1 MRGTRCHP
9 TVTERGCSYVQEL
22 GSAFGMHC
30 DSTTDGSVAPRSTLP
45 LWPCLLINSFLA
57 SPMCPRVPHS
67 VVEGGPVIYPLLGA
81 ARAADFLDAVAKT
94 DPSRCL
100 MLMFF
105 PSLDQASEIDEGS
118 DQDPEVD
125 EGGFDGGA
133 HAAQHGEDV
142 LQPLLSQATEDVP
155 ALLPPSP
162 DWAAVESL
170 LTPLER
176 RNMTMVDKVEWQGSW
191 GKCTLCN
198 AFYDAD
204 HCASRKHRRRCSWP

>member
-1 MRGTRCHP
+1 
-9 TVTERGCSYVQEL
+9 
-22 GSAFGMHC
+22 
-30 DSTTDGSVAPRSTLP
+30 
-45 LWPCLLINSFLA
+45 
-57 SPMCPRVPHS
+57 MCPRVPHS

-81 ARAADFLDAVAKT
+81 ARAAGFLDAVAKT

-142 LQPLLSQATEDVP
+142 LQPLLSLGLPFLFSPDPFFFSPTLLFP
-155 ALLPPSP
+155 ALRPFFFRPSFFQP
-162 DWAAVESL
+162 
-170 LTPLER
+170 
-176 RNMTMVDKVEWQGSW
+176 
-191 GKCTLCN
+191 
-198 AFYDAD
+198 
-204 HCASRKHRRRCSWP
+204 